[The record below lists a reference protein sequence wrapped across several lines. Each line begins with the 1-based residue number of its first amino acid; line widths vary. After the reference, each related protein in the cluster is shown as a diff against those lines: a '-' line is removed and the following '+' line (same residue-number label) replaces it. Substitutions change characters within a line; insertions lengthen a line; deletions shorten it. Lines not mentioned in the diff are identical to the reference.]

1 MELKGKTIGFAVTGS
16 HCTYAEAFPSRVITL
31 GIPGKFQ

>member
-16 HCTYAEAFPSRVITL
+16 HCTYAEAFAAQVRI
-31 GIPGKFQ
+31 

>member
-16 HCTYAEAFPSRVITL
+16 HCTYAEVFPLVGITL
-31 GIPGKFQ
+31 MSIL